1 MARKRPLESG
11 WCQNGLHPKCNHR
24 MQEAN
29 DKRPELW
36 CACRCHQEPV

>member
-11 WCQNGLHPKCNHR
+11 YCQAGNHHLCWHKL
-24 MQEAN
+24 QEAN

-36 CACRCHQEPV
+36 CACRCHQEQV